1 MRSVWSCT
9 KGSSVDFIWPLWN
22 LLDATPEGRGTD
34 WQPTLSYGAG
44 FV

>member
-22 LLDATPEGRGTD
+22 LLDATPG
-34 WQPTLSYGAG
+34 GAERTG
-44 FV
+44 SRA